1 MIYLLILTLNL
12 VLLLIYRNEKRYW
25 AVTVLLW
32 TLLLSFFLTWRT
44 YNDKKISQLD
54 VSYWESADKNKQKNP
69 KNWSGDENILKK
81 LKKQKDYVNKYNS
94 IFLNSIL
101 LQTILTF
108 IAQIIGY
115 KNTSSKTTYKWTS
128 IAFGILLIVTV
139 SLAILMAIVPTGP
152 FF

>member
-1 MIYLLILTLNL
+1 
-12 VLLLIYRNEKRYW
+12 
-25 AVTVLLW
+25 
-32 TLLLSFFLTWRT
+32 LTWRT

-54 VSYWESADKNKQKNP
+54 VVYWESADDNKQKDP
-69 KNWSGDENILKK
+69 ENWRGDENILKK
-81 LKKQKDYVNKYNS
+81 LKKQKDYVNKYNN
-94 IFLNSIL
+94 IFLNSVL

-128 IAFGILLIVTV
+128 IVFGILLIVSV
-139 SLAILMAIVPTGP
+139 CLSILMAIVPTGP